1 MATSD
6 SQIGAEKITEGLFSV
21 NLWNPF
27 DFHIVSY
34 VKSPIQLHF
43 IGSKTALIGRALRH
57 AVIDLLD
64 HLSAPTEHVENET
77 TIIGTEY
84 RLCHSRRYMMK
95 PTDAHEDRMELE
107 ITSMAPSVFYQLRE
121 DIGIPN
127 TAFEQSF
134 KKHHLKD
141 FTNPG
146 KSGSLMYKTS
156 DDLFIVKTLR
166 EYEAR
171 LLMQILSGYHLQFS
185 KRSTILNRYVGLYS
199 IRFPT
204 ILSSTEIYLVVM
216 VSAFS
221 PVLNIDEV
229 FDLKGSTIKRKLV
242 EHLSTETLHKLK
254 DLDFSELYPRGIRIP
269 SNLYH
274 RLEMVCTNDAKV
286 LKKLNITDFSLIL
299 GVRHLDMAT
308 CDLTQ
313 RRPVTGVAAL
323 LNMSHTLL
331 SATTSVARTSTAAGS
346 TCTPYLKPLEM
357 LDERINTN
365 LYYKD
370 DAVAFA
376 SLPIPG
382 IVNGTN
388 KRVYLYLAIVDMLQ
402 TYDSFKLIEQTLKKI
417 TDPNRSNQY
426 SVIEPEEYA
435 KRFLK
440 FLFGSVFVDAGDD
453 FPWAITDL
461 SKPVLEMSRQS
472 VEHHSAVKMKH
483 HPRHQAHSIDPD
495 SLESSEALEFRL

>member
-6 SQIGAEKITEGLFSV
+6 QQVGAEKITEGLFST

-43 IGSKTALIGRALRH
+43 IGTRTTLIGRALRH
-57 AVIDLLD
+57 AVIDLLV
-64 HLSAPTEHVENET
+64 HLSAPDEHIENET

-95 PTDAHEDRMELE
+95 STDAHEDRMELE

-121 DIGIPN
+121 DIGISN
-127 TAFEQSF
+127 AAFQQSF
-134 KKHHLKD
+134 EKHHLKD

-146 KSGSLMYKTS
+146 KSGSLMYKTF

-204 ILSSTEIYLVVM
+204 ILSSTEIFLVVM

-242 EHLSTETLHKLK
+242 EHLSMETLHKLK
-254 DLDFSELYPRGIRIP
+254 DLDFTELYPRGIRIP

-274 RLEMVCTNDAKV
+274 RLEMIVTNDAKV

-308 CDLTQ
+308 YDLTQ
-313 RRPVTGVAAL
+313 RRRVTGVAAL
-323 LNMSHTLL
+323 LNMSHTLIR
-331 SATTSVARTSTAAGS
+331 ATTSVAHSSAVSGEI
-346 TCTPYLKPLEM
+346 CTPHLKPLQM

-365 LYYKD
+365 LYYNN

-402 TYDSFKLIEQTLKKI
+402 TYDSFKLIEQTMKKI
-417 TDPNRSNQY
+417 TDPSRSNQY
-426 SVIEPEEYA
+426 SVIEPDEYA
-435 KRFLK
+435 KRFVK

-453 FPWAITDL
+453 FPWTITNL
-461 SKPVLEMSRQS
+461 SKTVLDSRSQPV
-472 VEHHSAVKMKH
+472 VHSTPVNRKH
-483 HPRHQAHSIDPD
+483 HHRHRPHSIERD
-495 SLESSEALEFRL
+495 SLESNEAIEFRL